1 MKKLLL
7 SLSLLASGC
16 AAVAHAQ
23 VALQGSTV
31 NASVSMTTPL
41 ILSNFSEVNGF
52 PSAGVAL
59 TSLGYTAWGKNAT
72 GDMDFIA
79 TNAGAAPTFYWW
91 YATGV
96 GPTFTIPMFLDSS
109 ENLHVPLGSINS
121 LTYHATQFIINAT
134 YTVATI
140 PAAGTVGA
148 GGTVIVTDCT
158 SFTPGPLASS
168 CGSGGGSDSMIA
180 ISNGSTYSVH

>member
-16 AAVAHAQ
+16 AAYAQ
-23 VALQGSTV
+23 VPLQGSTV
-31 NASVSMTTPL
+31 NASVSMTTPFSL
-41 ILSNFSEVNGF
+41 ANYTEVQSN
-52 PSAGVAL
+52 PSVGVAL
-59 TSLGYTAWGKNAT
+59 SSLGFTAWGKNGT

-79 TNAGAAPTFYWW
+79 TNGGAAPTFYWW
-91 YATGV
+91 YATGI

-121 LTYHATQFIINAT
+121 LTYHATQFIINAS
-134 YTVATI
+134 YTVATL
-140 PAAGTVGA
+140 PAAATVGA
-148 GGTVIVTDCT
+148 GGMVQVTDCT

-168 CGSGGGSDSMIA
+168 CGTGGGSDNMLA
-180 ISNGSTYSVH
+180 ISNGSTYTVH